1 MPRIKTT
8 TLYRFEEL
16 TDAAQKLALQELWD
30 INVDYEWWDFAV
42 EDISNFGE
50 ASGLGCKYGKEFDI
64 DLRAYIH
71 ITGLSALFSTLL
83 ANRAKVEQEYP
94 NLYAEALC
102 PFLGQFSARDY
113 RNLARLE
120 RTGELGYLSGET
132 STDRQGIQSD
142 IDAYGG
148 TAYPRI
154 DALLDRLAGAW
165 KAFLS
170 DVERAYLG
178 MLRREYEYH
187 TSAEA
192 IRETIIANE
201 YEFTEDGK
209 LDH

>member
-1 MPRIKTT
+1 MPRIQAT

-16 TDAAQKLALQELWD
+16 TDAAQETALQELWD
-30 INVDYEWWDFAV
+30 INVDYEWWDFTV

-50 ASGLGCKYGKEFDI
+50 ASGLGCEYGKEFDI
-64 DLRAYIH
+64 DQRAYIH
-71 ITGLSALFSTLL
+71 ITGFSALFSTLL

-102 PFLGQFSARDY
+102 PFLGQFSARDS

-120 RTGELGYLSGET
+120 RTGDLGYLSGET
-132 STDRQGIQSD
+132 STDRRGIQSD
-142 IDAYGG
+142 IEAYGG

-154 DALLDRLAGAW
+154 AALLGKLAGAW
-165 KAFLS
+165 KEFLR
-170 DVERAYLG
+170 DVEHEYVC
-178 MLRREYEYH
+178 MLRREYEYS
-187 TSAEA
+187 TSKEA